1 MKTYQSPVGLMR
13 SPICRWFLEQ
23 KWAEAFSFFFQSY
36 SIDVQAVNMFER
48 VSDIMPPTCSFLLQH
63 TLLLLHDI
71 CAPLFHF
78 LLIVYIA
85 SITISTSLNQVYL
98 LKSTPL
104 RLYANLIAFNSLP
117 LNTSI
122 DWMNVRVSSQKRNL
136 SNYCCFTIYIYI
148 CHHKVLLESY
158 WI

>member
-1 MKTYQSPVGLMR
+1 
-13 SPICRWFLEQ
+13 
-23 KWAEAFSFFFQSY
+23 
-36 SIDVQAVNMFER
+36 MFER
-48 VSDIMPPTCSFLLQH
+48 VSDIMPPICSFLLQH
-63 TLLLLHDI
+63 TLLLLLDI

-104 RLYANLIAFNSLP
+104 RLYVNLIAFNSLP

-122 DWMNVRVSSQKRNL
+122 DWMNVRVSSRKRNL

-148 CHHKVLLESY
+148 YIYLPSQSFARVILDLILSLLLVVDVTRWADY
-158 WI
+158 IVYILGGRMQL